1 MDLSAKRI
9 SKSMWCLLGIILFI
23 ILFSLI
29 SPYLAPNDPYLT
41 HSDNILAAPDMNHL
55 FGTDNHGRDVL
66 SRVMV
71 GSRSSIFAA
80 FAIIAC
86 AGTLGSFVGLMGG
99 YFGGKVDACLMR
111 VTDIFLAFPDI
122 LLAIAVAGI
131 LGGSLLNAMFALVLT
146 AWTQYARLARSST
159 IAIKEETFIHAARL
173 GGCSDRE
180 IIFLHILP
188 NIAESLIV
196 TATLHVSGMM
206 MGLAGLSFLGLGVQ
220 VPEAEWGS
228 MISEGRYCL
237 QNAPWVAL
245 APSAVMVS
253 VMLVLIYSVTR
264 SEIYWIRKMKNN
276 YIFRRKNMKKRWIAA
291 GLAAVTACSV
301 LSAAAV
307 MIRKRRRI
315 KSSVWRGQYP
325 YLLRPWIRQKDGMAG
340 TLSATVSARHCLK

>member
-86 AGTLGSFVGLMGG
+86 
-99 YFGGKVDACLMR
+99 GKTDACLMR

-173 GGCSDRE
+173 GGCSDGE

-188 NIAESLIV
+188 NIAGPLIV

-253 VMLVLIYSVTR
+253 VMLVFNLFGDQVR
-264 SEIYWIRKMKNN
+264 DLLDPKNE
-276 YIFRRKNMKKRWIAA
+276 K
-291 GLAAVTACSV
+291 
-301 LSAAAV
+301 
-307 MIRKRRRI
+307 
-315 KSSVWRGQYP
+315 
-325 YLLRPWIRQKDGMAG
+325 
-340 TLSATVSARHCLK
+340 